1 MILSFP
7 PGTPQKTSDRVTEK
21 VHTLLQ
27 SDFKGWGCIFPKGS
41 PCEFTL
47 DLKGMQYYY
56 AKGAKEARVS
66 LSVYARP
73 SEYRNP
79 SRSMQP

>member
-27 SDFKGWGCIFPKGS
+27 SGVVSS
-41 PCEFTL
+41 PRAL
-47 DLKGMQYYY
+47 L
-56 AKGAKEARVS
+56 AS
-66 LSVYARP
+66 LL
-73 SEYRNP
+73 
-79 SRSMQP
+79 